1 MGVSGRH
8 AEWVCTFF
16 RQTEWERG
24 QRERGA
30 ASPSQGAHLS
40 ISLAQSIRLPGAAAL
55 PIFLWSEPTICT
67 KLQAGVEGGRAA
79 GGASERQARLYLLSG
94 TLWLCSLDV

>member
-1 MGVSGRH
+1 MYVFQTDGVRES
-8 AEWVCTFF
+8 
-16 RQTEWERG
+16 ERG

-79 GGASERQARLYLLSG
+79 GGASERELASAKRGCTCCLALFGY
-94 TLWLCSLDV
+94 VV